1 MKKET
6 KAEQNAR
13 HQREFRVRQ
22 REKNG
27 IVRIRVNVPT
37 WSIEQV
43 NEFCRHLRESSG
55 SVR

>member
-6 KAEQNAR
+6 RAEQNAR

-27 IVRIRVNVPT
+27 IVRIRVTVPT
-37 WSIEQV
+37 WAIEQV
-43 NEFCRHLRESSG
+43 NEFCKHLRESSG

>member
-6 KAEQNAR
+6 RAEQNAR
-13 HQREFRVRQ
+13 HQREFRARQ

-27 IVRIRVNVPT
+27 IVRIRVNCPI
-37 WSIEQV
+37 WAIEQV

>member
-6 KAEQNAR
+6 RAEQNSR
-13 HQREFRVRQ
+13 HQREFRARQ
-22 REKNG
+22 REKHG

-37 WSIEQV
+37 WAIEQV